1 MNSPEGAALRYRAQ
15 RAGHP
20 SRSRMYVYMQ
30 AAAVPGSAAGFC
42 IASIQCAK
50 RGEED
55 SLPRSTSIGGGSQ
68 QDHTAARRCSRR
80 SCCICSASVSSVA
93 WQRGREH
100 AWVPGIFS
108 ADGRPLKQKPRL
120 RLRRESSSVLCL
132 AWICSTPEQLYSKT
146 LGGAALLQSLD
157 CFS

>member
-50 RGEED
+50 RGLAA
-55 SLPRSTSIGGGSQ
+55 SLHLHRRRI
-68 QDHTAARRCSRR
+68 AAAAGPLRR
-80 SCCICSASVSSVA
+80 AGAADDPAYAAQALVA
-93 WQRGREH
+93 WQRGRACMGPWH
-100 AWVPGIFS
+100 
-108 ADGRPLKQKPRL
+108 LQ
-120 RLRRESSSVLCL
+120 RRWTTAE
-132 AWICSTPEQLYSKT
+132 AKAPPP
-146 LGGAALLQSLD
+146 APA
-157 CFS
+157 

>member
-120 RLRRESSSVLCL
+120 RLRRESSSVLVL
-132 AWICSTPEQLYSKT
+132 KGARGSMGRRICVAGRVIY
-146 LGGAALLQSLD
+146 LL
-157 CFS
+157 